1 MLRFDF
7 DLRPLLLVVIPSILA
22 FFGLLLARLDIVL
35 NKHVRVYIRFCQ
47 NSMSFLHNLIILAL
61 RWRSIALTDFSGGFF
76 FALLVHLV
84 LCLSKLFI
92 IFRFADGLPS
102 FCGFTG
108 LGILQF
114 GWTYCTN
121 WRFSLNRFL
130 LLWVSYT
137 DAVYLWKATILWVI
151 FIALARCRS
160 LHLRLTILVYAKGL
174 LVGVDWIFLR
184 IRGCLLSSSHILL
197 DQRILTFSLL
207 WSILST
213 ILSLLLDWLYYNI
226 ALLRLF
232 FKLW

>member
-1 MLRFDF
+1 MRSSSLSWLGFIHISFCHLFCNSSVCLLNLTLLFCQKGPRLYLLSTVLMLRFDF

-121 WRFSLNRFL
+121 
-130 LLWVSYT
+130 
-137 DAVYLWKATILWVI
+137 
-151 FIALARCRS
+151 
-160 LHLRLTILVYAKGL
+160 
-174 LVGVDWIFLR
+174 
-184 IRGCLLSSSHILL
+184 
-197 DQRILTFSLL
+197 
-207 WSILST
+207 
-213 ILSLLLDWLYYNI
+213 
-226 ALLRLF
+226 
-232 FKLW
+232 